1 MTFTMGAAF
10 DVDLVHAPL
19 AHWAQVRPDAIA
31 ITDGDISLT
40 FADLNQAVQ
49 QRASALSKA
58 FAPATVFVDDAL
70 STLEQTVDFLGIIV
84 SGRCAAVGDPDWP
97 ASLRDAVQ
105 ASISQQPYS
114 SSDPTP
120 TSPFY
125 IGFTSGSTG
134 RPKGFQRNHQSW
146 TNSFRV
152 CVQEFGEDA
161 AKRIL
166 APGRFSHS
174 LFLFGMMLGI
184 WSGSGVVVQKRFS
197 VARALD
203 ALRDASLPSLVAV
216 PSQLLLMIELATHRA
231 LTPFDG
237 VRLVMISG
245 ARWPRNRTPELQS
258 LFPNARLIEFYGAS
272 EMSFIAW
279 MEANEATP
287 PQVVG
292 RPFRNVDIEIRDI
305 QGSREKDASGAGLIY
320 VRSPML
326 FMDYVGTKADITACL
341 RDGEW
346 LSVRDMGYLDD
357 QGRLCLL
364 GRQNRM
370 IVTQAKKLFPEELES
385 VLQAHP
391 SIAAA
396 SVHGLND
403 PLRGLL
409 VVAVIHL
416 VADPSLPPMTATQ
429 LTHWCRDRLEV
440 FKAPRHYF
448 VCDDW
453 RWTASGKTD
462 HNTLGSSLVH
472 HMDGVPNEA
481 LPCLHPLC

>member
-1 MTFTMGAAF
+1 MGA
-10 DVDLVHAPL
+10 DIDLVHAPL
-19 AHWAQVRPDAIA
+19 AHWAQIHPDAIA
-31 ITDGDISLT
+31 ITDGDASLT
-40 FADLNQAVQ
+40 FANLNQAVQ
-49 QRASALSKA
+49 QNAKALSKVC
-58 FAPATVFVDDAL
+58 APATVFVDDAR
-70 STLEQTVDFLGIIV
+70 STLEQTVEFLGIIV

-97 ASLRDAVQ
+97 AVLRDAVQ
-105 ASISQQPYS
+105 ASISKQPLTACE
-114 SSDPTP
+114 PTP
-120 TSPFY
+120 ASPFY

-146 TNSFRV
+146 TTSFRV
-152 CVQEFGEDA
+152 CVQEFGEHA
-161 AKRIL
+161 AQRIL

-184 WSGSGVVVQKRFS
+184 WSGSGVVVQERFS
-197 VARALD
+197 AARTLD
-203 ALRDASLPSLVAV
+203 ALRNAALPSLVAV
-216 PSQLLLMIELATHRA
+216 PSQLLLMIELAAHRA
-231 LTPFDG
+231 LAPLEG

-245 ARWPRNRTPELQS
+245 ARWPRNRTPELQI
-258 LFPNARLIEFYGAS
+258 LFPNSRLIEFYGAS
-272 EMSFIAW
+272 EMSFVAW
-279 MEANEATP
+279 MEAHASTP

-292 RPFRNVDIEIRDI
+292 RPFCNVDIEIRDLP
-305 QGSREKDASGAGLIY
+305 GHHEDGASGAGLIY

-326 FMDYVGTKADITACL
+326 FMDYVGTNADVTACL
-341 RDGEW
+341 REGDW

-385 VLQAHP
+385 VLEAHP

-403 PLRGLL
+403 PLRGQL
-409 VVAVIHL
+409 VVALIHL
-416 VADPSLPPMTATQ
+416 AADPSLPAIAATQ
-429 LTHWCRDRLEV
+429 LMHWCRDRLEA

-472 HMDGVPNEA
+472 HMDGISNEA
-481 LPCLHPLC
+481 LPCLRPLR